1 MYNRLLNLLTEPRA
15 MIKWIMLL
23 IAGYSFV
30 WSMQLFKAGNAYY
43 SAKNDIEIWQLSP
56 EKASTQE
63 VNYAINRINKA
74 LTYFPDNAL
83 YYQMQGQLF
92 EWKAITKMREKSLYS
107 MNAGSQSK
115 VSDLQKAAASYEK
128 SLKLRP
134 TWSGSWVGLASVK
147 LQQDEIDSVFYE
159 YLENAKRVGPQDA
172 IVHKFIVEFGLKMF
186 NSRSIHYVKT
196 KDLLKHHLD
205 LGIQNPLSRDFVL
218 KTIENYKANETV
230 CRWLR
235 DASYPVRKRIPDC
248 ISYD

>member
-1 MYNRLLNLLTEPRA
+1 MYNRLLNLFIKPSV
-15 MIKWIMLL
+15 MIKWILLL

-43 SAKNDIEIWQLSP
+43 SVKNDIEIWQLSP
-56 EKASTQE
+56 EKVSTQR
-63 VNYAINRINKA
+63 VNNAINKINNA
-74 LTYFPDNAL
+74 LIYFPDNAL
-83 YYQMQGQLF
+83 YYQIQGQLF
-92 EWKAITKMREKSLYS
+92 EWKAIAKMKEQNLYGENS
-107 MNAGSQSK
+107 GPESK
-115 VSDLQKAAASYEK
+115 VSNLKKAAASYEK

-134 TWSGSWVGLASVK
+134 KWSGSWVGLASVK
-147 LQQDEIDSVFYE
+147 LQQGEFDNEFYT
-159 YLENAKRVGPQDA
+159 YIENARKTGPQDA
-172 IVHKFIVEFGLKMF
+172 IVHKLIVEFGLKMF

-218 KTIENYKANETV
+218 KTIKKYEANETV

>member
-1 MYNRLLNLLTEPRA
+1 
-15 MIKWIMLL
+15 MIKWILLL

-43 SAKNDIEIWQLSP
+43 SVKNDIEIWQLSP
-56 EKASTQE
+56 EKVSTQR
-63 VNYAINRINKA
+63 VNNAINKINNA
-74 LTYFPDNAL
+74 LIYFPDNAL
-83 YYQMQGQLF
+83 YYQIQGQLF
-92 EWKAITKMREKSLYS
+92 EWKAIAKMKEQNLYGENS
-107 MNAGSQSK
+107 GPESK
-115 VSDLQKAAASYEK
+115 VSNLKKAAASYEK

-134 TWSGSWVGLASVK
+134 KWSGSWVGLASVK
-147 LQQDEIDSVFYE
+147 LQQGEFDNEFYA
-159 YLENAKRVGPQDA
+159 YIENARKTGPQDA

-218 KTIENYKANETV
+218 KTIKKYEANETV

>member
-1 MYNRLLNLLTEPRA
+1 
-15 MIKWIMLL
+15 MIKWILLL

-43 SAKNDIEIWQLSP
+43 SVKNDIEIWQLSP
-56 EKASTQE
+56 EKVSTQR
-63 VNYAINRINKA
+63 VNNAINKINNA
-74 LTYFPDNAL
+74 LIYFPDNAL
-83 YYQMQGQLF
+83 YYQIQGQLF
-92 EWKAITKMREKSLYS
+92 EWKAIAKMKEQNLYGENS
-107 MNAGSQSK
+107 GPESK
-115 VSDLQKAAASYEK
+115 VSNLKKAAASYEK

-134 TWSGSWVGLASVK
+134 KWSGSWVGLASVK
-147 LQQDEIDSVFYE
+147 LQQGEFDNEFYT
-159 YLENAKRVGPQDA
+159 YIENARKTGPQDA
-172 IVHKFIVEFGLKMF
+172 IVHKLIVEFGLKMF

-218 KTIENYKANETV
+218 KTIKKYEANETV

>member
-1 MYNRLLNLLTEPRA
+1 
-15 MIKWIMLL
+15 MIKWILLL

-43 SAKNDIEIWQLSP
+43 SVKNDIEIWQLSP
-56 EKASTQE
+56 EKVSTQR
-63 VNYAINRINKA
+63 VNNAINKINNA
-74 LTYFPDNAL
+74 LVYFPDNAL
-83 YYQMQGQLF
+83 YYQIQGQLF
-92 EWKAITKMREKSLYS
+92 EWKAIAKTKEQNLYGENS
-107 MNAGSQSK
+107 GAESK
-115 VSDLQKAAASYEK
+115 VSNLKKAAASYEK

-134 TWSGSWVGLASVK
+134 KWSGSWVGLASVK
-147 LQQDEIDSVFYE
+147 LQQGEFDNEFHTYI
-159 YLENAKRVGPQDA
+159 ENARKTGPQDA

-218 KTIENYKANETV
+218 KTIKKYEANETV